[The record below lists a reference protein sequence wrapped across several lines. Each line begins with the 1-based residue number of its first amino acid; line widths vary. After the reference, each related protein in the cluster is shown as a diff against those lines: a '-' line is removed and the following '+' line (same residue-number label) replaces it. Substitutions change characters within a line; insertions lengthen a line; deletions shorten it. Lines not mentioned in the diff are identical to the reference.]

1 MIIVLRGHIRQSFKN
16 ELLYRFIKYICLHYD
31 NVEIYIHTWN
41 IVQNGLSWR
50 KIETNHSEVNEENIF
65 EENEGEL
72 TNESE
77 EDPHNLTENGK
88 ISCL

>member
-50 KIETNHSEVNEENIF
+50 KIEMIHSVQN
-65 EENEGEL
+65 
-72 TNESE
+72 
-77 EDPHNLTENGK
+77 
-88 ISCL
+88 